1 MSMSGGMESAA
12 QLRVQIIGDPTNLQE
27 SLDAVSAHASNVA
40 GRMTN
45 LFSNVGGIVGSAIAF
60 GGAYALLSKGVD
72 LASQQTSLQAQ
83 QAVLVK
89 NQGSASMAFVG
100 GLSTVLGTQTAINK
114 AGEQYSALL
123 DQQATK
129 MSFQTGISKN
139 SIIQAQNLLIP
150 NQDLTKL
157 YNSQNAET
165 KKSGDYLNQSL
176 IAAANLSAQMG
187 SRGSVVTGAKA
198 LGRVLADP
206 AKAMSSMSRMGFHL
220 SKPMQEQIKLTE
232 KRNGLLAAQQL
243 TIKDINS
250 QLGGTAEAAI
260 TPVERLQNDFNNL
273 GQTLGRGLMPVID
286 NMAALLGAALQ
297 AAMPL
302 FNAIAQSMTL
312 VSSTIGN
319 ALGALVTSF
328 MPMIKIFTS
337 GFLPALLAVL
347 KPIIGF
353 FSAVGQ
359 ILSKVFSSKE
369 IGIFVNLFI
378 KLGTAVAGAILPAL
392 NELAGIFKKLE
403 QSGQLTQLL
412 NAFLGVLTAILPV
425 LPTLVTAFAQMLQ
438 AVMPIIPYFAELVTI
453 LAKIS
458 AKTINALVSGFDG
471 FVRVITKFKPLF
483 AVLGGI
489 MLAFAAVWFSK
500 KLFQTPMMALVQG
513 TEKMVGSVLRQTIR
527 MKAGFKGAFSGIRE
541 EGDSAFAGMGM
552 GWRKGLAAAEKDI
565 RQRQLNMMVLT
576 KQVNP
581 RSATRLQRM
590 LDVQGPQAE
599 EVYKNARLQTMP
611 LFGKYFA
618 ARQKAGESDAAYEA
632 RQAELKKARGVKNYL
647 LGSNLSVQEFMK
659 QSQLPSEDEEGNIS
673 ALNENTKALQA
684 SADMFKTG
692 MSSTV
697 HTGAESYK
705 NSPYYQAMMIA
716 SAKPG
721 GTTQEEKDAWSAKT
735 YQKMKQ
741 MGEETARQRL
751 ATEKSAKSLD
761 SISKPS
767 FFSRLGGRFGGTGGG
782 RQFASG
788 VGMAATGAFGAATS
802 FALGGG
808 MGQLSQLG
816 KGLSDLFNGK
826 KVDWSGM
833 MTGAL
838 QLSGELG
845 SMAPLVHGL
854 GNMFGG
860 LGAIVKKMFGSEV
873 LEAVAAGTGT
883 ETAIGTSMTTISGE
897 AAAMSA
903 SVEGNFATI
912 TGVAGSTGTES
923 ATLFGASM
931 TTISEEAAAMSAV
944 VEGNFTTIGAVA
956 NATSAQMVTDFTGAT
971 RTVDAEMT
979 ATEGASVGVF
989 GKISTTVKTFA
1000 ANAVSWIKD
1009 FSLTAG
1015 IWMSNLASAV
1025 SDAFL
1030 LMAGKAKKF
1039 ALTALSWMKNFA
1051 LAAGTWMKNL
1061 ASSAGTALA
1070 SMAGKV
1076 KAFALTAGAWVRNF
1090 ALTAGTWMKGFALS
1104 AGAWIRNLATTVSD
1118 AFVLMAGKAKAFALS
1133 ALGAIK
1139 KFAVAASTMITETII
1154 PAIGEMAG
1162 AFKGFV
1168 LSALAGMKELAL
1180 GAWAAITETIIP
1192 AIVEMGAALWTAL
1205 LPILPELLLITGAV
1219 ALVGTAVYL
1228 IIKYWK
1234 DVKHWAV
1241 DAWHGIEDAARV
1253 VFGWIQGAWG
1263 GIMDAGKVVMGW
1275 FVSAWNTVLSSAKG
1289 AWNGIKSAAKTVFS
1303 WIEGAWGAVM
1313 GAGKKVMSWFVG
1325 AWGDVRG
1332 VAVGVWHDILGAGKK
1347 VWSWL
1352 TGAFGYVE
1360 NVSKNMWDGM
1370 YNGFV
1375 TAANMIIKAYNTTLG
1390 NVFGW
1395 LGMGGGAKFGY
1406 LKPIGAPSASGGKT
1420 APTTA
1425 GAMNVHILS
1434 ASAAAGK
1441 ALTGTKGSNVPHTTV
1456 NVHQGAF
1463 QVNVQG
1469 SLDSASMS
1477 DVKNHVNEQ
1486 FKQLKYAVRAQ
1497 GR

>member
-40 GRMTN
+40 GRMTS
-45 LFSNVGGIVGSAIAF
+45 LFSHVGGIVGSTIAF

-123 DQQATK
+123 DQQATA

-176 IAAANLSAQMG
+176 MAAANLSAQMG

-220 SKPMQEQIKLTE
+220 SQPMQEQIKLTE

-286 NMAALLGAALQ
+286 NMAQLLGAALQ

-438 AVMPIIPYFAELVTI
+438 TVMPLMPYFTELVTI

-458 AKTINALVSGFDG
+458 AKTINMLVTGFDD
-471 FVRVITKFKPLF
+471 FIKVLTKFKPLF
-483 AVLGGI
+483 VVLGGI

-541 EGDSAFAGMGM
+541 EGDSAFAGVGM
-552 GWRKGLAAAEKDI
+552 GWRKGMAAAEKDI

-590 LDVQGPQAE
+590 LDVQGPEAE

-618 ARQKAGESDAAYEA
+618 ARQKAGESDEA
-632 RQAELKKARGVKNYL
+632 FAQRQAELKKARGVKNYL
-647 LGSNLSVQEFMK
+647 LGSNLSVQDFMK

-721 GTTQEEKDAWSAKT
+721 GTTKEEQDAWSAKY
-735 YQKMKQ
+735 YQMMKRA
-741 MGEETARQRL
+741 GDDNAKARE
-751 ATEKSAKSLD
+751 AAEKSAKALEG
-761 SISKPS
+761 ISKPS
-767 FFSRLGGRFGGTGGG
+767 FFSRLGGRLGGTGGA

-788 VGMAATGAFGAATS
+788 VGMSATGAFGAATS

-808 MGQLSQLG
+808 MGQLSQFG
-816 KGLSDLFNGK
+816 KGISDLFNGK

-833 MTGAL
+833 MMGAM

-860 LGAIVKKMFGSEV
+860 AGKIIKKMFGSEV
-873 LEAVAAGTGT
+873 LDAVTAGTGT

-912 TGVAGSTGTES
+912 
-923 ATLFGASM
+923 
-931 TTISEEAAAMSAV
+931 
-944 VEGNFTTIGAVA
+944 GAVA
-956 NATSAQMVTDFTGAT
+956 DATGAQMVTDFTGAT
-971 RTVDAEMT
+971 GTIEAEMT
-979 ATEGASVGVF
+979 ATEGTSVGVF
-989 GKISTTVKTFA
+989 GKMGKALKTFIT
-1000 ANAVSWIKD
+1000 NGLSW
-1009 FSLTAG
+1009 
-1015 IWMSNLASAV
+1015 MRNLAS
-1025 SDAFL
+1025 
-1030 LMAGKAKKF
+1030 
-1039 ALTALSWMKNFA
+1039 N
-1051 LAAGTWMKNL
+1051 
-1061 ASSAGTALA
+1061 AGTALA
-1070 SMAGKV
+1070 SMASQA
-1076 KAFALTAGAWVRNF
+1076 KAFALTALG
-1090 ALTAGTWMKGFALS
+1090 WMKDFALS
-1104 AGAWIRNLATTVSD
+1104 AGAWMRNLATTVGD

-1139 KFAVAASTMITETII
+1139 KFAIAASTMITETII

-1205 LPILPELLLITGAV
+1205 LPILPELLLITGAI

-1241 DAWHGIEDAARV
+1241 DAWHGIEDAAKT

-1275 FVSAWNTVLSSAKG
+1275 FVSAWD
-1289 AWNGIKSAAKTVFS
+1289 
-1303 WIEGAWGAVM
+1303 AVRN
-1313 GAGKKVMSWFVG
+1313 A
-1325 AWGDVRG
+1325 
-1332 VAVGVWHDILGAGKK
+1332 AVGVWHDILGAGKK

-1360 NVSKNMWDGM
+1360 NIGKTIWDGL

-1375 TAANMIIKAYNTTLG
+1375 RVANMIIKAYNATIG
-1390 NVFGW
+1390 NVLGW

-1406 LKPIGAPSASGGKT
+1406 LKTIGGPSASGGKT
-1420 APTTA
+1420 ASTTA

>member
-1 MSMSGGMESAA
+1 MSGGMESAA

-40 GRMTN
+40 GRMTS
-45 LFSNVGGIVGSAIAF
+45 LFSHVGGIVGSTIAF

-123 DQQATK
+123 DQQATA

-176 IAAANLSAQMG
+176 MAAANLSAQMG

-220 SKPMQEQIKLTE
+220 SQPMQEQIKLTE

-286 NMAALLGAALQ
+286 NMAQLLGAALQ

-438 AVMPIIPYFAELVTI
+438 AVMPIMPYFTELVTI

-458 AKTINALVSGFDG
+458 AKTINMLVTGFDD
-471 FVRVITKFKPLF
+471 FIKVLTKFKPLF
-483 AVLGGI
+483 VVLGGI

-541 EGDSAFAGMGM
+541 EGDSAFAGVGM
-552 GWRKGLAAAEKDI
+552 GWRKGMAAAEKDI

-590 LDVQGPQAE
+590 LDVQGPEAE

-647 LGSNLSVQEFMK
+647 LGSNLSVQDFMK

-721 GTTQEEKDAWSAKT
+721 GTTKEEQDAWSAKY
-735 YQKMKQ
+735 YQMMKRA
-741 MGEETARQRL
+741 GDDNAKARE
-751 ATEKSAKSLD
+751 AAEKSAKALEG
-761 SISKPS
+761 ISKPS
-767 FFSRLGGRFGGTGGG
+767 FFSRLGGRLGGTGGA

-788 VGMAATGAFGAATS
+788 VGMSATGAFGAATS

-808 MGQLSQLG
+808 MGQLSQFG
-816 KGLSDLFNGK
+816 KGISDLFNGK

-833 MTGAL
+833 MMGAM

-860 LGAIVKKMFGSEV
+860 AGKIIKKMFGSEV
-873 LEAVAAGTGT
+873 LDAVTAGTGT

-912 TGVAGSTGTES
+912 
-923 ATLFGASM
+923 
-931 TTISEEAAAMSAV
+931 
-944 VEGNFTTIGAVA
+944 GAVA
-956 NATSAQMVTDFTGAT
+956 DATGAQMVTDFTGAT
-971 RTVDAEMT
+971 GTIEAEMT
-979 ATEGASVGVF
+979 ATEGTSVGVF
-989 GKISTTVKTFA
+989 GKMGKALKTFIT
-1000 ANAVSWIKD
+1000 NGLSW
-1009 FSLTAG
+1009 
-1015 IWMSNLASAV
+1015 MRNLAS
-1025 SDAFL
+1025 
-1030 LMAGKAKKF
+1030 
-1039 ALTALSWMKNFA
+1039 N
-1051 LAAGTWMKNL
+1051 
-1061 ASSAGTALA
+1061 AGTALA
-1070 SMAGKV
+1070 SMASQA
-1076 KAFALTAGAWVRNF
+1076 KAFALTALG
-1090 ALTAGTWMKGFALS
+1090 WMKDFALS
-1104 AGAWIRNLATTVSD
+1104 AGAWMRNLATTVGD

-1139 KFAVAASTMITETII
+1139 KFAIAASTMITETII

-1205 LPILPELLLITGAV
+1205 LPILPELLLITGAI

-1241 DAWHGIEDAARV
+1241 DAWHGIEDAAKT

-1275 FVSAWNTVLSSAKG
+1275 FVSAWD
-1289 AWNGIKSAAKTVFS
+1289 
-1303 WIEGAWGAVM
+1303 AVRN
-1313 GAGKKVMSWFVG
+1313 A
-1325 AWGDVRG
+1325 
-1332 VAVGVWHDILGAGKK
+1332 AVGVWHDILGAGKK

-1360 NVSKNMWDGM
+1360 NIGKTIWDGL

-1375 TAANMIIKAYNTTLG
+1375 RVANMIIKAYNATIG
-1390 NVFGW
+1390 NVLGW

-1406 LKPIGAPSASGGKT
+1406 LKTIGGPSASGGKT
-1420 APTTA
+1420 ASTTA